1 MPSVKRVTLDVLKP
15 RMPNPLE
22 FASIIAALGADY
34 RVSLRV
40 EEVDDQ
46 TESTIIEI
54 QGAALDFER
63 IESTINELGGSVH
76 SIDEVEVE
84 GAETGGE

>member
-1 MPSVKRVTLDVLKP
+1 MPSVKRVSLDVLKP
-15 RMPNPLE
+15 RKPNPLE
-22 FASIIAALGADY
+22 FASILASLGPDY
-34 RVSLRV
+34 RVTLRV

-54 QGAALDFER
+54 SGYALDFEQ
-63 IESTINELGGSVH
+63 IETAIREMGGSVH

-84 GAETGGE
+84 GSDTDAE

>member
-1 MPSVKRVTLDVLKP
+1 MPSVKRITLDVLKP
-15 RMPNPLE
+15 RKPNPLE
-22 FASIIAALGADY
+22 FASIIAALGSDY

-54 QGAALDFER
+54 RGEALDFEL
-63 IESTINELGGSVH
+63 IESTINEMGGSVH

-84 GAETGGE
+84 GAETDGE